1 MTLHVFIAD
10 KFTKPFCQYVSEE
23 LNLPDQYYLYLSDTM
38 TDAQLPQ
45 NSFRLQQP
53 LGKHLL
59 SNLKLF
65 YKLGSQA
72 GRIVMHGDTLL
83 HFFALFPWFLKKT
96 GWVIYGQELYSFT
109 KANDFRQRL
118 KRFVLSR
125 VRYHITHIEG
135 DAKLANQ
142 LFGGKAQFV
151 YSPMYLSNVVDTRQ
165 FNPTDVSQKERL
177 NIMAGNSTDPSN
189 QHQSIFEMLL
199 PRLAEIEKIYC
210 PLSYGMYDSYKQK
223 ITELGTTLFGEKFIV
238 LDKFIPFEDYKR
250 FLDDMDVVV
259 FNHPRQEAMGVTL
272 TLLSLGKIVYMNK
285 KTTSFESLAH
295 RGFKVFDNQL
305 ITSQSLK
312 TNRDVSENASRLNDY
327 YSKSVFDDSWQTINT
342 L

>member
-10 KFTKPFCQYVSEE
+10 KFTKPFCHYIAGDLKLENQCF
-23 LNLPDQYYLYLSDTM
+23 LYLSDT
-38 TDAQLPQ
+38 TQDTQLPQ

-53 LGKHLL
+53 LSKHLL
-59 SNLKLF
+59 SNIKLF

-109 KANDFRQRL
+109 KTKDFRQRL

-125 VRYHITHIEG
+125 VRYHITHIKG
-135 DAKLANQ
+135 DSDLANQ
-142 LFGGKAQFV
+142 LFGSKAQFI
-151 YSPMYLSNVVDTRQ
+151 YSPMYLSNVVDTHQ
-165 FNPTDVSQKERL
+165 FHPIDVSQKERL
-177 NIMAGNSTDPSN
+177 KIMVGNSTDPSN
-189 QHQSIFEMLL
+189 KHESIFEMLM
-199 PRLAEIEKIYC
+199 PRLSEIEKIYC

-223 ITELGTTLFGEKFIV
+223 ITQLGTSLFGEKFVV
-238 LDKFIPFEDYKR
+238 LDQFMPFDAYKQ
-250 FLDDMDVVV
+250 FLGSIDVVV

-272 TLLSLGKIVYMNK
+272 TLLGLGKIVYMNK
-285 KTTSFESLAH
+285 NTTSFDSLVT

-305 ITSQSLK
+305 IVNQPLK
-312 TNRDVSENASRLNDY
+312 TNRNVSENASRLDQY
-327 YSKSVFDDSWQTINT
+327 YSKPVYDASWLAIDK

>member
-23 LNLPDQYYLYLSDTM
+23 LNLPDQCFLYLSDTM

-177 NIMAGNSTDPSN
+177 NIMVGNSTDPSN

-223 ITELGTTLFGEKFIV
+223 ITELGTALFGEKFVV
-238 LDKFIPFEDYKR
+238 LDQFMPFDAYKQ
-250 FLDDMDVVV
+250 FLGDMDVVV

-272 TLLSLGKIVYMNK
+272 TLLSQGKIVYMNK
-285 KTTSFESLAH
+285 NTTSYESLVG
-295 RGFKVFDNQL
+295 REFRVFDNQL
-305 ITSQSLK
+305 IANQSLK

-327 YSKSVFDDSWQTINT
+327 YSKSVFDASWRTINT

>member
-10 KFTKPFCQYVSEE
+10 KFTQPFCHYITGE
-23 LNLPDQYYLYLSDTM
+23 LKLENEYFLYLSDTA
-38 TDAQLPQ
+38 TDAQLPK

-53 LGKHLL
+53 LSKHLL

-109 KANDFRQRL
+109 KTNDFKQRL

-125 VRYHITHIEG
+125 VRYHITHIKG
-135 DAKLANQ
+135 DSDLANQ
-142 LFGGKAQFV
+142 LFEGKAQLV
-151 YSPMYLSNVVDTRQ
+151 YSPMYLSNVVDTSQ
-165 FNPTDVSQKERL
+165 FHPIDVSQKERL
-177 NIMAGNSTDPSN
+177 NIMVGNSTDPSN
-189 QHQSIFEMLL
+189 KHESIFEMLL

-223 ITELGTTLFGEKFIV
+223 ITQLGATLFGEKFVV
-238 LDKFIPFEDYKR
+238 LDKFMPFDAYKQ
-250 FLDDMDVVV
+250 FLASIDVVV

-285 KTTSFESLAH
+285 NTTSFESLVS
-295 RGFKVFDNQL
+295 RGFKVFDNQM
-305 ITSQSLK
+305 IAGQELK
-312 TNRDVSENASRLNDY
+312 TNRDVTENAPRLDEY
-327 YSKSVFDDSWQTINT
+327 YSKSVYDASWLAIDK

>member
-10 KFTKPFCQYVSEE
+10 KFTKPFCHYISEE
-23 LNLPDQYYLYLSDTM
+23 LKLQDQYFLYLSDTVN
-38 TDAQLPQ
+38 DAQLPQ
-45 NSFRLQQP
+45 NSYRLQQP
-53 LGKHLL
+53 LSKHLW
-59 SNLKLF
+59 SNLKTF

-109 KANDFRQRL
+109 KKDDFRQRL

-125 VRYHITHIEG
+125 VRYHVTHIEG
-135 DAKLANQ
+135 DAELANK
-142 LFGGKAQFV
+142 LFGSKAQFI
-151 YSPMYLSNVVDTRQ
+151 YSPMYLSNVVETGQ
-165 FNPTDVSQKERL
+165 FKPIDISQKERL
-177 NIMAGNSTDPSN
+177 NVMVGNSTDPSN
-189 QHQSIFEMLL
+189 QHESIFERLV

-210 PLSYGMYDSYKQK
+210 PLSYGMYDNYKQK
-223 ITELGTTLFGEKFIV
+223 ITELGTNLFGEKFVV
-238 LDKFIPFEDYKR
+238 LDQFMPFDAYKQ
-250 FLDDMDVVV
+250 FLADMDVVV

-272 TLLSLGKIVYMNK
+272 TLLGLGKIVYMNK
-285 KTTSFESLAH
+285 NTTSYESLVR

-305 ITSQSLK
+305 ITIQSLK
-312 TNRDVSENASRLNDY
+312 TNRDVNENASRLNDY
-327 YSKSVFDDSWQTINT
+327 YSKSIFDTSWQTINT